1 MKRDMDLVR
10 KILLAMDAY
19 EHGFAPHDL
28 TIPGYDQDV
37 IGHHVWLMAEGKLVT
52 AATITATNSLSPI
65 ALPRTITWKG
75 HDFLDAVRNES
86 VWSKVKTQLKDH
98 AISVPFALLQDL
110 ALKILAAHVGLQS
123 PHQ

>member
-28 TIPGYDQDV
+28 TIPGYDQEV
-37 IGHHVWLMAEGKLVT
+37 IGHHVWLMAEGQLLT
-52 AATITATNSLSPI
+52 ASTMTVSNSESPI
-65 ALPRTITWKG
+65 ALPHTITWKG
-75 HDFLDAVRNES
+75 HDFLDAVRNDS
-86 VWSKVKTQLKDH
+86 IWSKVKIQLKDH
-98 AISVPFALLQDL
+98 AITVPFALLQDL
-110 ALKILAAHVGLQS
+110 ALKILAAHVGLLP